1 MKSQVNILFIA
12 FGIVGV
18 SIIFLSSD
26 TGRAGNYSGLTTDS
40 GTCASCHGG
49 GTVNGTGVKLMGAPA
64 SYVAGQI
71 YPLTLTISDPD
82 AVSGGFQIVATN
94 GVATTPIG
102 TFTAGTDSKLN
113 NVQRPVQNTPKLFA
127 SGSVSWSFKWT
138 APATGSVV
146 KFHYS
151 AVACNNDGI
160 ETVGDAVYSGTTTG
174 TVSAISDV
182 PNKVTK
188 LKIYP
193 NLVRRGDDITIEI
206 NDSNIETSFQIVDL
220 NGRALKTIKK
230 AQNTEGVKI
239 RTSDLPTGRYF
250 VWSTVKGVTQV
261 GDFSI
266 F

>member
-1 MKSQVNILFIA
+1 MFIA

-49 GTVNGTGVKLMGAPA
+49 GTVNGTGVKLTGAPA

-94 GVATTPIG
+94 SVSTTPIG

-127 SGSVSWSFKWT
+127 TGSVSWSFKWT
-138 APATGSVV
+138 APAAGTTV

-151 AVACNNDGI
+151 VVACNNDGN
-160 ETVGDAVYSGTTTG
+160 ETIGDAVYSGTTTG
-174 TVSAISDV
+174 TISAVSDA
-182 PNKVTK
+182 PNKVVK

-193 NLVRRGDDITIEI
+193 NLVHRGDDINIEI
-206 NDSNIETSFQIVDL
+206 NDSNIETSFQVVDL
-220 NGRALKTIKK
+220 NGRISKTVQK
-230 AQNTEGVKI
+230 APNTEGVKI

-250 VWSTVKGVTQV
+250 VWSNVKGMMQV
-261 GDFSI
+261 GDFSV